1 MIYTL
6 KVSGMTCSSCVNSVE
21 GSLNSIP
28 GVKATVSFATESVH
42 VNAEDDVSTKTLIA
56 AIKSAG
62 YSATLVTDPSQL
74 ALHSKRSGLA
84 LALSILSAVPAIA
97 ISMIMSWHHAID
109 MFVHDQLD
117 AFGLPHP
124 LYSPTAWVA
133 IGLTAPLILL
143 VAFPIHRA
151 AFNNF
156 LIFINPKRQGALT
169 MDNLVSLGSL
179 AAFGWSIYANA
190 TGNGDVY
197 TEVAA
202 GVLLFVI
209 LGRYLEARAKAN
221 AGSALQSLLQL
232 GSKEVTVIRSGQE
245 VIIPIANLQVGDEFL
260 VKPGER
266 IASDGEVISGSSSVD
281 NSMITGESLP
291 VEVKPGSK
299 VIGATLNHN
308 GRIIVKATRIGGDTE
323 LARITAMVLA
333 AQGGRSPIQT
343 RVNKISAIFVPVV
356 TLVAFATGLAWYL
369 YDSQLTNAIATGI
382 AVLVIACPC
391 ALGLATPVALMVASG
406 RGAQRGIVISSPS
419 ALEASRGIDRVLLDK
434 TGTLTTGQMK
444 VSTATVSLGAAAQL
458 AQIYPELIKEATI
471 LSSALSI
478 ESQNTHPVGQAI
490 AEHIAAQGI
499 KATTVTD
506 YSVSPGNGA
515 AGRVNLGIH
524 SPVVLIGSPAA
535 VAHSSVD
542 FHPDIQAAVS
552 AAQAQALTVSV
563 MAWDGIA
570 LAVFAVGDQIKADA
584 AQTIAKFKE
593 MGISP
598 WLVTG
603 DSPGVAHAVAIKVGI
618 DINQV
623 TAAASPESKL
633 AAITNLQSKGHKVL
647 MIGDGINDA
656 AAIAAADLSMAMG
669 TGTDTAIA
677 AADITLMRPDLNA
690 AIAALQLSDSTIRI
704 IKGNLTWAFAYNVI
718 GIPIAAAGLLNPMY
732 AAAAMALSSVF
743 VVTNSLRIR

>member
-1 MIYTL
+1 M
-6 KVSGMTCSSCVNSVE
+6 SCSSCVNSIE
-21 GSLNSIP
+21 GALNSIA
-28 GVKATVSFATESVH
+28 GVKATVNFATASVH
-42 VNAEDDVSTKTLIA
+42 VNADDYVTTKSLIS

-62 YSATLVTDPSQL
+62 YAATLVTDPSQL

-84 LALSILSAVPAIA
+84 LALALLFAVPAIA
-97 ISMIMSWHHAID
+97 ISMVMSWHHSID
-109 MFVHDQLD
+109 MFVHDKLD
-117 AFGLPHP
+117 LLGLPHP

-156 LIFINPKRQGALT
+156 LIFINPKRRGALT

-179 AAFGWSIYANA
+179 AAYGWSIYANS

-209 LGRYLEARAKAN
+209 LGRYLESRAKAA
-221 AGSALQSLLQL
+221 AGSALQSLLEL
-232 GSKEVTVIRSGQE
+232 GSKEVIVLRSGQE
-245 VIIPIANLQVGDEFL
+245 VIIPITNLQVGDEFL
-260 VKPGER
+260 VKPGEL
-266 IASDGEVISGSSSVD
+266 IATDGEVISGTSSVD

-291 VEVKPGSK
+291 VEVKPGSR

-323 LARITAMVLA
+323 LARITAMVLS

-343 RVNKISAIFVPVV
+343 RANKISAIFVPVV
-356 TLVAFATGLAWYL
+356 TLISITTGLIWYL
-369 YDSQLTNAIATGI
+369 YDSQLTHAIATGI

-406 RGAQRGIVISSPS
+406 RGAQRGIVISAPS
-419 ALEASRGIDRVLLDK
+419 ALEAARGIDRVLLDK
-434 TGTLTTGQMK
+434 TGTLTTGKMK
-444 VSTATVSLGAAAQL
+444 VSAATVSLGAAKDL
-458 AQIYPELIKEATI
+458 MQIYPELIKEATI

-478 ESQNTHPVGQAI
+478 ESQNTHPVGHAI
-490 AEHIAAQGI
+490 ADYIAAQGI

-515 AGRVNLGIH
+515 AGRVNLGMH

-542 FHPDIQAAVS
+542 FHPEIKAAIN
-552 AAQAQALTVSV
+552 AAQADALTVSV
-563 MAWDGIA
+563 LAWDGIA
-570 LAVFAVGDQIKADA
+570 LAVFAVGDEIKDDA
-584 AQTIAKFKE
+584 AESIARFKE
-593 MGISP
+593 LGISP

-603 DSPGVAHAVAIKVGI
+603 DSPGVAHAVALKVGI

-623 TAAASPESKL
+623 TAAATPESKL
-633 AAITNLQSKGHKVL
+633 AAIKNLQAKGHKVL

-656 AAIAAADLSMAMG
+656 AALAAADLSMAMG

-677 AADITLMRPDLNA
+677 AADITLMRPDVNA
-690 AIAALQLSDSTIRI
+690 AIDALLLSERTIKI
-704 IKGNLTWAFAYNVI
+704 IKGNLTWAFGYNVI

-732 AAAAMALSSVF
+732 GAAAMALSSVF
-743 VVTNSLRIR
+743 VVTNSLRIK

>member
-1 MIYTL
+1 MIYTF
-6 KVSGMTCSSCVNSVE
+6 KVSGMTCSSCVNSIE
-21 GSLNSIP
+21 GALNSIA
-28 GVKATVSFATESVH
+28 GAKATVNFATESVH
-42 VNAEDDVSTKTLIA
+42 VSADEKVTTKSLIA

-62 YSATLVTDPSQL
+62 YVATLVSDPSQL

-84 LALSILSAVPAIA
+84 LGLSILFGVPAIA
-97 ISMIMSWHHAID
+97 ISMVMTWHHSID

-133 IGLTAPLILL
+133 IALTAPLILL

-156 LIFINPKRQGALT
+156 LIFINPKRHGALT

-179 AAFGWSIYANA
+179 AAFGWSIYANS
-190 TGNGDVY
+190 TGTGDVY

-209 LGRYLEARAKAN
+209 LGRYLEARAKSV
-221 AGSALQSLLQL
+221 AGSALQSLLEL
-232 GSKEVTVIRSGQE
+232 GSKEVVVLRSGQE
-245 VIIPIANLQVGDEFL
+245 VIIPITNLQVGDEFV

-266 IASDGEVISGSSSVD
+266 IATDGEVISGTSAID

-291 VEVKPGSK
+291 IEVKPGSK

-308 GRIIVKATRIGGDTE
+308 GRIVVKATRVGDDTE
-323 LARITAMVLA
+323 LARITAMVLS

-343 RVNKISAIFVPVV
+343 RVNQISSIFVPVV
-356 TLVAFATGLAWYL
+356 TLLSIATGLAWYL
-369 YDSQLTNAIATGI
+369 YDSQLTHAIATGI

-406 RGAQRGIVISSPS
+406 RGAQRGIVVSAPS
-419 ALEASRGIDRVLLDK
+419 ALEAARGIDRVLLDK

-444 VSTATVSLGAAAQL
+444 VSAATVSLGAAAQL

-478 ESQNTHPVGQAI
+478 ESQNTHPVGRAI
-490 AEHIAAQGI
+490 ADYVSAQGI

-515 AGRVNLGIH
+515 AGRVNLGMH

-535 VAHSSVD
+535 VAHSTVE
-542 FHPDIQAAVS
+542 FHPEIKAAINN
-552 AAQAQALTVSV
+552 AQSESLTVSV
-563 MAWDGIA
+563 LAWDSVA
-570 LAVFAVGDQIKADA
+570 LAVFSVGDEIKSDA
-584 AQTIAKFKE
+584 AQTISKFKE

-603 DSPGVAHAVAIKVGI
+603 DSPGVAHAVALKVGI
-618 DINQV
+618 DISQV
-623 TAAASPESKL
+623 TAAATPETKL
-633 AAITNLQSKGHKVL
+633 AAITKLQSKGHKVL

-656 AAIAAADLSMAMG
+656 AALAAADLSMAMG

-677 AADITLMRPDLNA
+677 AADLTLMRPDLNA
-690 AIAALQLSDSTIRI
+690 AIDALQLSDRTIKI
-704 IKGNLTWAFAYNVI
+704 IKGNLTWAFAYNVV

-732 AAAAMALSSVF
+732 GAAAMALSSVF

>member
-1 MIYTL
+1 
-6 KVSGMTCSSCVNSVE
+6 
-21 GSLNSIP
+21 
-28 GVKATVSFATESVH
+28 
-42 VNAEDDVSTKTLIA
+42 
-56 AIKSAG
+56 
-62 YSATLVTDPSQL
+62 
-74 ALHSKRSGLA
+74 
-84 LALSILSAVPAIA
+84 
-97 ISMIMSWHHAID
+97 
-109 MFVHDQLD
+109 
-117 AFGLPHP
+117 
-124 LYSPTAWVA
+124 
-133 IGLTAPLILL
+133 
-143 VAFPIHRA
+143 
-151 AFNNF
+151 
-156 LIFINPKRQGALT
+156 
-169 MDNLVSLGSL
+169 
-179 AAFGWSIYANA
+179 
-190 TGNGDVY
+190 
-197 TEVAA
+197 
-202 GVLLFVI
+202 
-209 LGRYLEARAKAN
+209 
-221 AGSALQSLLQL
+221 
-232 GSKEVTVIRSGQE
+232 
-245 VIIPIANLQVGDEFL
+245 
-260 VKPGER
+260 
-266 IASDGEVISGSSSVD
+266 
-281 NSMITGESLP
+281 
-291 VEVKPGSK
+291 
-299 VIGATLNHN
+299 
-308 GRIIVKATRIGGDTE
+308 
-323 LARITAMVLA
+323 
-333 AQGGRSPIQT
+333 
-343 RVNKISAIFVPVV
+343 
-356 TLVAFATGLAWYL
+356 
-369 YDSQLTNAIATGI
+369 
-382 AVLVIACPC
+382 
-391 ALGLATPVALMVASG
+391 MVASG

-732 AAAAMALSSVF
+732 GAAAMALSSVF

>member
-1 MIYTL
+1 
-6 KVSGMTCSSCVNSVE
+6 MTCSSCVNSIE
-21 GSLNSIP
+21 GTLNSIP
-28 GVKATVSFATESVH
+28 GVKATVNFATESVH
-42 VNAEDDVSTKTLIA
+42 VNSENGIATKTLIS

-84 LALSILSAVPAIA
+84 LAFAILFAVPAIA
-97 ISMIMSWHHAID
+97 ISMIMSWHHSID

-133 IGLTAPLILL
+133 IGLTAPLILI

-156 LIFINPKRQGALT
+156 LLFLNPKRPGALT

-179 AAFGWSIYANA
+179 TAFGWSIYSNS

-209 LGRYLEARAKAN
+209 LGRYLEARAKAT
-221 AGSALQSLLQL
+221 AGSALHSLLKL
-232 GSKEVTVIRSGQE
+232 GSKEVTVLRSGQE
-245 VIIPIANLQVGDEFL
+245 VIIPMTNLQVGDEFL

-266 IASDGEVISGSSSVD
+266 IATDGEVVSGTSSVD

-291 VEVKPGSK
+291 IEVKPGSK
-299 VIGATLNHN
+299 VIGATVNHN
-308 GRIIVKATRIGGDTE
+308 GRIVVKATRVGGDTE
-323 LARITAMVLA
+323 LARITAMVLS

-343 RVNKISAIFVPVV
+343 RANKISAVFVPVV
-356 TLVAFATGLAWYL
+356 TLLSIATGLAWYL
-369 YDSQLTNAIATGI
+369 YDSQLTHAIATGI

-406 RGAQRGIVISSPS
+406 RGAQRGIVISAPS
-419 ALEASRGIDRVLLDK
+419 ALEAARGIDRVLLDK
-434 TGTLTTGQMK
+434 TGTLTTGKMK
-444 VSTATVSLGAAAQL
+444 VSAATVSLGAAKDL
-458 AQIYPELIKEATI
+458 LQIYPELIKEATI

-478 ESQNTHPVGQAI
+478 ESQNNHPVGQAI
-490 AEHIAAQGI
+490 AEYISTQGI

-515 AGRVNLGIH
+515 AGRVNLGMH
-524 SPVVLIGSPAA
+524 SPVVLVGSPAA
-535 VAHSSVD
+535 VGHSSVD
-542 FHPDIQAAVS
+542 FHPEIKAAIS

-570 LAVFAVGDQIKADA
+570 LAVFAVGDEIKADA
-584 AQTIAKFKE
+584 ADTIAKFNA

-603 DSPGVAHAVAIKVGI
+603 DSPGVAHAVALKVGI
-618 DINQV
+618 DVSQV

-633 AAITNLQSKGHKVL
+633 TAITNLQSKGHKVL

-656 AAIAAADLSMAMG
+656 AALAAADLSMAMG

-690 AIAALQLSDSTIRI
+690 AIDALQLSERTIKI
-704 IKGNLTWAFAYNVI
+704 IKGNLTWAFGYNVI

-732 AAAAMALSSVF
+732 GAAAMALSSVF
-743 VVTNSLRIR
+743 VVTNSLRIK

>member
-1 MIYTL
+1 M
-6 KVSGMTCSSCVNSVE
+6 SCSSCVNSIE
-21 GSLNSIP
+21 GALNSIA
-28 GVKATVSFATESVH
+28 GVKATVNFATASVH
-42 VNAEDDVSTKTLIA
+42 VNADDYVTTKSLIS

-62 YSATLVTDPSQL
+62 YVATLVTDPSQL

-84 LALSILSAVPAIA
+84 LALALLFAVPAIA
-97 ISMIMSWHHAID
+97 ISMVMSWHHSID
-109 MFVHDQLD
+109 MFVHDKLD
-117 AFGLPHP
+117 LLGLPHP

-156 LIFINPKRQGALT
+156 LIFINPKRRGALT

-179 AAFGWSIYANA
+179 AAYGWSIYANS

-209 LGRYLEARAKAN
+209 LGRYLESRAKAA

-232 GSKEVTVIRSGQE
+232 GSKEVIVLRSGQE

-266 IASDGEVISGSSSVD
+266 IATDGEVISGTSSVD

-291 VEVKPGSK
+291 VEVKPGSR

-308 GRIIVKATRIGGDTE
+308 GRIIVKATRIGSDTD
-323 LARITAMVLA
+323 LARITAMVLS

-343 RVNKISAIFVPVV
+343 RANKISAIFVPVI
-356 TLVAFATGLAWYL
+356 TLISIATGLIWYL
-369 YDSQLTNAIATGI
+369 YDSQLTHAIATGI
-382 AVLVIACPC
+382 SVLVIACPC

-406 RGAQRGIVISSPS
+406 RGAQRGVVISAPS
-419 ALEASRGIDRVLLDK
+419 ALEAARGIDRVLLDK
-434 TGTLTTGQMK
+434 TGTLTTGKMK
-444 VSTATVSLGAAAQL
+444 VSAATVSLGAAKDL
-458 AQIYPELIKEATI
+458 LQIYPELIKEATI

-490 AEHIAAQGI
+490 AEYISAQGI
-499 KATTVTD
+499 KTTSVTD

-515 AGRVNLGIH
+515 AGRVNLGLH
-524 SPVVLIGSPAA
+524 SPVVLVGSPAA
-535 VAHSSVD
+535 VGHSSVD
-542 FHPDIQAAVS
+542 FHPEIKAAIS

-570 LAVFAVGDQIKADA
+570 LAVFAVGDEIKGDA
-584 AQTIAKFKE
+584 AQTIAKFKDL
-593 MGISP
+593 GISP

-603 DSPGVAHAVAIKVGI
+603 DSPGVAHAVALKVGI
-618 DINQV
+618 DISQV
-623 TAAASPESKL
+623 TAAATPESKL
-633 AAITNLQSKGHKVL
+633 AAITNLKNKGHKVL

-656 AAIAAADLSMAMG
+656 AALAAADLSMAMG

-690 AIAALQLSDSTIRI
+690 AIDALQLSEHTIKI
-704 IKGNLTWAFAYNVI
+704 IKSNLTWAFGYNVI

-732 AAAAMALSSVF
+732 GAAAMALSSVF
-743 VVTNSLRIR
+743 VVTNSLRIK

>member
-1 MIYTL
+1 
-6 KVSGMTCSSCVNSVE
+6 
-21 GSLNSIP
+21 
-28 GVKATVSFATESVH
+28 VKATVSFATESVH
-42 VNAEDDVSTKTLIA
+42 VSADDSVAVKTLIA

-62 YSATLVTDPSQL
+62 YSATLVSDPSQL

-84 LALSILSAVPAIA
+84 LALSILTAVPAIA
-97 ISMIMSWHHAID
+97 ISMVMSWHHAID
-109 MFVHDQLD
+109 MFIHDQLD

-143 VAFPIHRA
+143 IAFPIHRA

-179 AAFGWSIYANA
+179 AAFGWSIYANS

-221 AGSALQSLLQL
+221 AGSALQALLEL

-245 VIIPIANLQVGDEFL
+245 VIIPIANLQLGDEFL

-266 IASDGEVISGSSSVD
+266 IATDGEIISGTSSVD

-291 VEVKPGSK
+291 VDVKPGSK
-299 VIGATLNHN
+299 VIGATVNHN

-323 LARITAMVLA
+323 LARITAMVLS

-356 TLVAFATGLAWYL
+356 TLIAFATGLAWYL
-369 YDSQLTNAIATGI
+369 FDSQLTNAIA
-382 AVLVIACPC
+382 
-391 ALGLATPVALMVASG
+391 
-406 RGAQRGIVISSPS
+406 RGAQRGIVISAPS
-419 ALEASRGIDRVLLDK
+419 ALESARGIDRVLLDK
-434 TGTLTTGQMK
+434 TGTLTTGQMR

-478 ESQNTHPVGQAI
+478 ESQTTHPVGQAI
-490 AEHIAAQGI
+490 AEYIAAQGI

-515 AGRVNLGIH
+515 AGRVNLGVH

-535 VAHSSVD
+535 VAHSSVA

-563 MAWDGIA
+563 LAWDGVA
-570 LAVFAVGDQIKADA
+570 LAVFSVGDEIKADA

-598 WLVTG
+598 WLITG
-603 DSPGVAHAVAIKVGI
+603 DAPGVAHAVALKVGI
-618 DINQV
+618 DVSQV

-633 AAITNLQSKGHKVL
+633 TAITNLQSKGHKVL

-690 AIAALQLSDSTIRI
+690 AIAALQLSDRTIKI

-743 VVTNSLRIR
+743 VVTNSLRIK

>member
-1 MIYTL
+1 
-6 KVSGMTCSSCVNSVE
+6 MTCSSCVNSIE
-21 GSLNSIP
+21 GTLNSIP
-28 GVKATVSFATESVH
+28 GVKATVNFATESVH
-42 VNAEDDVSTKTLIA
+42 VNTDGEVTSKVLIA

-62 YSATLVTDPSQL
+62 YGATLVTDPSQL

-84 LALSILSAVPAIA
+84 LAFAILFAVPAIA
-97 ISMIMSWHHAID
+97 ISMVMSWHHSID
-109 MFVHDQLD
+109 TFVLQKLD
-117 AFGLPHP
+117 VLGLPHP

-133 IGLTAPLILL
+133 IGFTAPLIFI
-143 VAFPIHRA
+143 VAFPIHRT
-151 AFNNF
+151 AFSNF
-156 LIFINPKRQGALT
+156 FIFINPKRRGALT

-179 AAFGWSIYANA
+179 TAFGWSIYANA

-209 LGRYLEARAKAN
+209 LGRYLEARAKSA
-221 AGSALQSLLQL
+221 AGSALQSLLNL
-232 GSKEVTVIRSGQE
+232 GSKEVIVMRSGQE

-266 IASDGEVISGSSSVD
+266 IATDGEVISGSSSVD

-291 VEVKPGSK
+291 IEVNVGSR

-308 GRIIVKATRIGGDTE
+308 GRIIVKATRVGGDTE
-323 LARITAMVLA
+323 LARITAMVLS
-333 AQGGRSPIQT
+333 AQGGRSPIQN
-343 RVNKISAIFVPVV
+343 RANRISAIFVPVV
-356 TLVAFATGLAWYL
+356 TLLSIATGFAWYL
-369 YDSQLTNAIATGI
+369 YDARLTHAIATAI

-406 RGAQRGIVISSPS
+406 RGAQRGIVISAPS
-419 ALEASRGIDRVLLDK
+419 ALEAARGIDRVLLDK
-434 TGTLTTGQMK
+434 TGTLTTGKMK
-444 VSTATVSLGAAAQL
+444 VSAATVSLGAAKDL
-458 AQIYPELIKEATI
+458 LQIYPELIKEATI
-471 LSSALSI
+471 YSSAISI
-478 ESQNTHPVGQAI
+478 ESQNTHPVAYAI
-490 AEHIAAQGI
+490 TEYISSQGI

-535 VAHSSVD
+535 VAHSSVE
-542 FHPDIQAAVS
+542 FHPEIKAAIS

-570 LAVFAVGDQIKADA
+570 LAVFAVGDEIKDDA
-584 AQTIAKFKE
+584 AETISKFKI

-603 DSPGVAHAVAIKVGI
+603 DSPGVAHSVALKVGI
-618 DINQV
+618 DISQV
-623 TAAASPESKL
+623 TAAATPESKL
-633 AAITNLQSKGHKVL
+633 AAITNLQNKGHKVL

-656 AAIAAADLSMAMG
+656 AALAAADLSMAMG

-677 AADITLMRPDLNA
+677 AADITLMRPDFEA
-690 AIAALQLSDSTIRI
+690 AIDALQLSDRTIKI
-704 IKGNLTWAFAYNVI
+704 IKGNLAWAFTYNVI

-732 AAAAMALSSVF
+732 GAAAMALSSVF
-743 VVTNSLRIR
+743 VVTNSLRIK

>member
-1 MIYTL
+1 
-6 KVSGMTCSSCVNSVE
+6 MTCSSCVNSIE
-21 GSLNSIP
+21 GTLNSIP
-28 GVKATVSFATESVH
+28 GVKATVNFATESVH
-42 VNAEDDVSTKTLIA
+42 VTSENGIATKTLIS

-84 LALSILSAVPAIA
+84 LAFAILFAVPAIA
-97 ISMIMSWHHAID
+97 ISMIMSWHHSID

-133 IGLTAPLILL
+133 IGLTAPLILI

-156 LIFINPKRQGALT
+156 LLFLNPKRPGALT

-179 AAFGWSIYANA
+179 TAFGWSIYSNS

-209 LGRYLEARAKAN
+209 LGRYLEARAKAT
-221 AGSALQSLLQL
+221 AGSALHSLLKL
-232 GSKEVTVIRSGQE
+232 GSKEVTVLRSGQE
-245 VIIPIANLQVGDEFL
+245 VIIPMTNLQVGDEFL

-266 IASDGEVISGSSSVD
+266 IATDGEVVSGTSSVD

-291 VEVKPGSK
+291 IEVKPGSK
-299 VIGATLNHN
+299 VIGATVNHN
-308 GRIIVKATRIGGDTE
+308 GRIVVKATRVGGDTE
-323 LARITAMVLA
+323 LARITAMVLS

-343 RVNKISAIFVPVV
+343 RANKISAIFVPVV
-356 TLVAFATGLAWYL
+356 TLLSIATGLAWYL
-369 YDSQLTNAIATGI
+369 YDSQLTHAIATGI

-406 RGAQRGIVISSPS
+406 RGAQRGIVISAPS
-419 ALEASRGIDRVLLDK
+419 ALEAARGIDRVLLDK
-434 TGTLTTGQMK
+434 TGTLTTGKMK
-444 VSTATVSLGAAAQL
+444 VSAATVSLGAAKDL
-458 AQIYPELIKEATI
+458 LQIYPELIKEATI

-478 ESQNTHPVGQAI
+478 ESQNNHPVGQAI
-490 AEHIAAQGI
+490 AEYISTQGI

-515 AGRVNLGIH
+515 AGRVNLGMH
-524 SPVVLIGSPAA
+524 SPVVLVGSSAA
-535 VAHSSVD
+535 VGHSSVD
-542 FHPDIQAAVS
+542 FHPEIKAAIS

-570 LAVFAVGDQIKADA
+570 LAVFAVGDEIKADA
-584 AQTIAKFKE
+584 ADTIAKFKA

-603 DSPGVAHAVAIKVGI
+603 DSPGVAHAVALKVGI
-618 DINQV
+618 DVSQV

-633 AAITNLQSKGHKVL
+633 TAITNLQSKGHKVL

-656 AAIAAADLSMAMG
+656 AALAAADLSMAMG

-690 AIAALQLSDSTIRI
+690 AIDALQLSERTIKI
-704 IKGNLTWAFAYNVI
+704 IKGNLTWAFGYNVI

-732 AAAAMALSSVF
+732 GAAAMALSSVF
-743 VVTNSLRIR
+743 VVTNSLRIK

>member
-1 MIYTL
+1 M
-6 KVSGMTCSSCVNSVE
+6 SCSSCVNSIE
-21 GSLNSIP
+21 GALNSIAS
-28 GVKATVSFATESVH
+28 VKATVNFATESVH
-42 VNAEDDVSTKTLIA
+42 VSADENVTTKALIA

-62 YSATLVTDPSQL
+62 YAATLVSDPSQL

-84 LALSILSAVPAIA
+84 LALSILFAVPAIA
-97 ISMIMSWHHAID
+97 ISMVMSWHHSID

-133 IGLTAPLILL
+133 IALTAPLIFI

-156 LIFINPKRQGALT
+156 LIFINPKRNGALT

-179 AAFGWSIYANA
+179 TAFGWSIYANS
-190 TGNGDVY
+190 TGTGDVY

-209 LGRYLEARAKAN
+209 LGRYLEARAKSV
-221 AGSALQSLLQL
+221 AGSALQSLLEL
-232 GSKEVTVIRSGQE
+232 GSKEVVVLRSGQE
-245 VIIPIANLQVGDEFL
+245 VIIPITNLQVGDEFV

-266 IASDGEVISGSSSVD
+266 IATDGVVISGSSAVD

-291 VEVKPGSK
+291 IEVLPGSK
-299 VIGATLNHN
+299 VIGATVNHN
-308 GRIIVKATRIGGDTE
+308 GRIVVKATRVGDDTE
-323 LARITAMVLA
+323 LARITAMVLS

-343 RVNKISAIFVPVV
+343 RVNQISSIFVPVV
-356 TLVAFATGLAWYL
+356 TLLSVVTGLAWYL

-382 AVLVIACPC
+382 AVLIIACPC

-406 RGAQRGIVISSPS
+406 RGAQRGIVVSAPS
-419 ALEASRGIDRVLLDK
+419 ALEAARGIDRVLLDK

-444 VSTATVSLGAAAQL
+444 VSAATVSLGAAAQL

-478 ESQNTHPVGQAI
+478 ESQNTHPVGRAI
-490 AEHIAAQGI
+490 ADYVSAQGI

-515 AGRVNLGIH
+515 AGRVNLGMH

-535 VAHSSVD
+535 VAHSTVE
-542 FHPDIQAAVS
+542 FHPEIKAAIN
-552 AAQAQALTVSV
+552 AAQSESLTVSV
-563 MAWDGIA
+563 LAWDSVA
-570 LAVFAVGDQIKADA
+570 LAVFSVGDEIKSDA
-584 AQTIAKFKE
+584 AATISKFKE

-603 DSPGVAHAVAIKVGI
+603 DSPGVAHAVALKVGI
-618 DINQV
+618 DISQV
-623 TAAASPESKL
+623 TAAATPESKL
-633 AAITNLQSKGHKVL
+633 AAITKLQSKGHKVL
-647 MIGDGINDA
+647 MIGDGINDSA
-656 AAIAAADLSMAMG
+656 ALAAADLSMAMG

-677 AADITLMRPDLNA
+677 AADLTLMRPDLNA
-690 AIAALQLSDSTIRI
+690 AIEALQLSDRTIKI
-704 IKGNLTWAFAYNVI
+704 VKGNLTWAFIYNAI

-732 AAAAMALSSVF
+732 GAAAMALSSVF

>member
-1 MIYTL
+1 
-6 KVSGMTCSSCVNSVE
+6 MTCSSCVNSIE
-21 GSLNSIP
+21 GALNSIP
-28 GVKATVSFATESVH
+28 GVKATVNFATESVH
-42 VNAEDDVSTKTLIA
+42 VSADENVTTKSLIA

-62 YSATLVTDPSQL
+62 YVATLVSDPSQL

-84 LALSILSAVPAIA
+84 LALSILFGVPAIA
-97 ISMIMSWHHAID
+97 ISMIMSWHHSID
-109 MFVHDQLD
+109 MYMHDQLD

-133 IGLTAPLILL
+133 IALTAPLILM

-156 LIFINPKRQGALT
+156 LIFINPKRHGSLT

-179 AAFGWSIYANA
+179 AAFGWSIYANS
-190 TGNGDVY
+190 TGTGDVY

-209 LGRYLEARAKAN
+209 LGRYLEARAKSV
-221 AGSALQSLLQL
+221 AGSALQSLLEL
-232 GSKEVTVIRSGQE
+232 GSKEVVVLRSGQE
-245 VIIPIANLQVGDEFL
+245 VIIPITNLQVGDEFV

-266 IASDGEVISGSSSVD
+266 IATDGEVISGTSAID

-291 VEVKPGSK
+291 IEVRPGSK

-308 GRIIVKATRIGGDTE
+308 GRIVVKATRIGDDTE
-323 LARITAMVLA
+323 LARITAMVLS

-343 RVNKISAIFVPVV
+343 RVNKISSIFVPVV
-356 TLVAFATGLAWYL
+356 TLLSIATGLAWYL
-369 YDSQLTNAIATGI
+369 YDSQLTHAIATGI

-406 RGAQRGIVISSPS
+406 RGAQRGIVVSAPS
-419 ALEASRGIDRVLLDK
+419 ALEAARGIDRVLLDK
-434 TGTLTTGQMK
+434 TGTLTTGKMK
-444 VSTATVSLGAAAQL
+444 VSAATVSLGAAAQL

-478 ESQNTHPVGQAI
+478 ESQNTHPVGRAI
-490 AEHIAAQGI
+490 ADYVSAQGI
-499 KATTVTD
+499 KTTTVTD

-515 AGRVNLGIH
+515 AGRVNLGMH

-535 VAHSSVD
+535 VAHSTVE
-542 FHPDIQAAVS
+542 FHPDIKAAIN
-552 AAQAQALTVSV
+552 AAQTESLTVSV
-563 MAWDGIA
+563 LAWDSVA
-570 LAVFAVGDQIKADA
+570 LAVFSVGDEIKSDA

-603 DSPGVAHAVAIKVGI
+603 DSPGVAHAVALKVGI
-618 DINQV
+618 DISQV
-623 TAAASPESKL
+623 TAAATPETKL
-633 AAITNLQSKGHKVL
+633 VAITKLQSKGHKVL

-656 AAIAAADLSMAMG
+656 AALAAADLSMAMG

-677 AADITLMRPDLNA
+677 AADLTLMRPDLNA
-690 AIAALQLSDSTIRI
+690 AIDALQLSDRTIKI
-704 IKGNLTWAFAYNVI
+704 IKGNLTWAFIYNIV

-732 AAAAMALSSVF
+732 GAAAMALSSVF

>member
-1 MIYTL
+1 
-6 KVSGMTCSSCVNSVE
+6 MTCSSCVNSIE
-21 GSLNSIP
+21 GALNSIP
-28 GVKATVSFATESVH
+28 GVKATVNFATESVH
-42 VNAEDDVSTKTLIA
+42 VSADEDVTTKSLIA

-62 YSATLVTDPSQL
+62 YAATLVSDPSQL

-84 LALSILSAVPAIA
+84 LALSILFAVPAIA
-97 ISMIMSWHHAID
+97 VSMVMSWHHSID

-133 IGLTAPLILL
+133 IALTAPVILI

-156 LIFINPKRQGALT
+156 LNFINPKRNGALT

-179 AAFGWSIYANA
+179 TAFGWSIYANS
-190 TGNGDVY
+190 TGTGDVY

-209 LGRYLEARAKAN
+209 LGRYLEARAKSV
-221 AGSALQSLLQL
+221 AGSALQSLLEL
-232 GSKEVTVIRSGQE
+232 GSKEVVVLRSGQE
-245 VIIPIANLQVGDEFL
+245 VIIPITNLQVGDEFV
-260 VKPGER
+260 VKPGDR
-266 IASDGEVISGSSSVD
+266 IATDGVVLSGTSAVD

-291 VEVKPGSK
+291 IEVNPGSK

-308 GRIIVKATRIGGDTE
+308 GRIVVKATRVGDDTE
-323 LARITAMVLA
+323 LARITAMVLS

-343 RVNKISAIFVPVV
+343 RVNKISSIFVPVV
-356 TLVAFATGLAWYL
+356 TLLSVATGLAWYL
-369 YDSQLTNAIATGI
+369 YDSQLTHAIATGI

-406 RGAQRGIVISSPS
+406 RGAQRGIVVSAPS
-419 ALEASRGIDRVLLDK
+419 ALEAARGIDRVLLDK
-434 TGTLTTGQMK
+434 TGTLTTGKMK
-444 VSTATVSLGAAAQL
+444 VSAATVSLGAAAQL

-478 ESQNTHPVGQAI
+478 ESQNTHPVGRAI
-490 AEHIAAQGI
+490 ADYVSAQGI
-499 KATTVTD
+499 KATTVSD

-515 AGRVNLGIH
+515 AGRVNLGMH

-535 VAHSSVD
+535 VAHSTVE
-542 FHPDIQAAVS
+542 FHPDIKAAIN
-552 AAQAQALTVSV
+552 AAQAESLTVSV
-563 MAWDGIA
+563 LAWDSVA
-570 LAVFAVGDQIKADA
+570 LAVFSVGDEIKSDA
-584 AQTIAKFKE
+584 AQTISKFKE
-593 MGISP
+593 LGISP

-603 DSPGVAHAVAIKVGI
+603 DSPGVAHSVALKVGI
-618 DINQV
+618 DISQV
-623 TAAASPESKL
+623 TAAATPETKL
-633 AAITNLQSKGHKVL
+633 AAITKLQSKGHKVL

-656 AAIAAADLSMAMG
+656 AALAAADLSMAMG

-677 AADITLMRPDLNA
+677 AADITLMRTDLTA
-690 AIAALQLSDSTIRI
+690 AIDALQLSERTIKI
-704 IKGNLTWAFAYNVI
+704 IKGNLTWAFAYNVV
-718 GIPIAAAGLLNPMY
+718 GIPIAAAGFLNPMY
-732 AAAAMALSSVF
+732 GAAAMALSSVF

>member
-1 MIYTL
+1 
-6 KVSGMTCSSCVNSVE
+6 
-21 GSLNSIP
+21 
-28 GVKATVSFATESVH
+28 
-42 VNAEDDVSTKTLIA
+42 
-56 AIKSAG
+56 
-62 YSATLVTDPSQL
+62 
-74 ALHSKRSGLA
+74 
-84 LALSILSAVPAIA
+84 
-97 ISMIMSWHHAID
+97 
-109 MFVHDQLD
+109 
-117 AFGLPHP
+117 
-124 LYSPTAWVA
+124 
-133 IGLTAPLILL
+133 
-143 VAFPIHRA
+143 
-151 AFNNF
+151 
-156 LIFINPKRQGALT
+156 

-266 IASDGEVISGSSSVD
+266 IASDGEVVSGASSVD

-291 VEVKPGSK
+291 VEIKPGSK
-299 VIGATLNHN
+299 VIGATVNHN

-323 LARITAMVLA
+323 LARITAMVLS

-356 TLVAFATGLAWYL
+356 TLVALVTGFAWYL

-434 TGTLTTGQMK
+434 TGTLTTGTMK
-444 VSTATVSLGAAAQL
+444 VSTATVSLNAATQL

-490 AEHIAAQGI
+490 AEYIAAQGI

-515 AGRVNLGIH
+515 AGRVNLGVH

-542 FHPDIQAAVS
+542 FHPEIQAAVS

-563 MAWDGIA
+563 LAWDGIA
-570 LAVFAVGDQIKADA
+570 LAVFSVGDEIKSDA

-603 DSPGVAHAVAIKVGI
+603 DSPGVAHAVALKVGI
-618 DINQV
+618 DISQV

-633 AAITNLQSKGHKVL
+633 AAITDLQGKGHKVL

-656 AAIAAADLSMAMG
+656 AALAAADLSMAMG

-690 AIAALQLSDSTIRI
+690 AIAALQLSDSTIKI

-718 GIPIAAAGLLNPMY
+718 GIPIAAVGLLSPMY

-743 VVTNSLRIR
+743 VVTNSLRIK

>member
-1 MIYTL
+1 M
-6 KVSGMTCSSCVNSVE
+6 SCSSCVNSIE
-21 GSLNSIP
+21 GALNSIA
-28 GVKATVSFATESVH
+28 GVKATVNFATASVH
-42 VNAEDDVSTKTLIA
+42 VNADDYVTTKSLIS

-62 YSATLVTDPSQL
+62 YTATLITDPSQL

-84 LALSILSAVPAIA
+84 LALALLFAVPAIA
-97 ISMIMSWHHAID
+97 ISMVMSWHHSID
-109 MFVHDQLD
+109 MFVHDKLD
-117 AFGLPHP
+117 LFGLPHP

-156 LIFINPKRQGALT
+156 LIFINPKRRGALT

-179 AAFGWSIYANA
+179 AAYGWSIYADS

-209 LGRYLEARAKAN
+209 LGRYLESRAKAA

-232 GSKEVTVIRSGQE
+232 GSKEVIVLRSGQE

-266 IASDGEVISGSSSVD
+266 IATDGEVISGTSSVD

-291 VEVKPGSK
+291 VEVKPGSR

-308 GRIIVKATRIGGDTE
+308 GRLIVKATRIGGDTE
-323 LARITAMVLA
+323 LARITAMVLS

-343 RVNKISAIFVPVV
+343 RANKISAIFVPVI
-356 TLVAFATGLAWYL
+356 TLISIATGLIWYL
-369 YDSQLTNAIATGI
+369 YDSQLTHAIATGI
-382 AVLVIACPC
+382 SVLVIACPC

-406 RGAQRGIVISSPS
+406 RGAQRGVVISAPS
-419 ALEASRGIDRVLLDK
+419 ALEAARGIDRVLLDK
-434 TGTLTTGQMK
+434 TGTLTTGKMK
-444 VSTATVSLGAAAQL
+444 VSAATVSLGAAKDL
-458 AQIYPELIKEATI
+458 LQIYPELIKEATI

-490 AEHIAAQGI
+490 AEYISAQGI
-499 KATTVTD
+499 KTTSVTD

-515 AGRVNLGIH
+515 AGRVNLGLH
-524 SPVVLIGSPAA
+524 SPVVLVGSPAA
-535 VAHSSVD
+535 VGHSSVD
-542 FHPDIQAAVS
+542 FHPEIKAAIS

-570 LAVFAVGDQIKADA
+570 LAVFAVGDEIKGDA
-584 AQTIAKFKE
+584 AQTIAKFKDL
-593 MGISP
+593 GISP

-603 DSPGVAHAVAIKVGI
+603 DSPGVAHAVALKVGI
-618 DINQV
+618 DISQV
-623 TAAASPESKL
+623 TAAATPESKL
-633 AAITNLQSKGHKVL
+633 AAITNLKNKGHKVL

-656 AAIAAADLSMAMG
+656 AALAAADLSMAMG

-690 AIAALQLSDSTIRI
+690 AIDALQLSEHTIKI
-704 IKGNLTWAFAYNVI
+704 IKSNLTWAFGYNVI

-732 AAAAMALSSVF
+732 GAAAMALSSVF
-743 VVTNSLRIR
+743 VVTNSLRIK

>member
-1 MIYTL
+1 MIYTF
-6 KVSGMTCSSCVNSVE
+6 KISGMTCSSCVNSIE
-21 GSLNSIP
+21 GALNSIP
-28 GVKATVSFATESVH
+28 GVKATVNFATESVH
-42 VNAEDDVSTKTLIA
+42 VSADEDVTTKSLIA

-62 YSATLVTDPSQL
+62 YAATLVSDPSQL

-84 LALSILSAVPAIA
+84 LALSILFAVPAIA
-97 ISMIMSWHHAID
+97 ISMVMSWHHSID

-117 AFGLPHP
+117 TFGLPHP

-133 IGLTAPLILL
+133 IALTAPVILI

-156 LIFINPKRQGALT
+156 LIFINPKRDGALT

-179 AAFGWSIYANA
+179 TAFGWSIYANS
-190 TGNGDVY
+190 TGTGDVY

-209 LGRYLEARAKAN
+209 LGRYLEARAKSV
-221 AGSALQSLLQL
+221 AGSALQSLLEL
-232 GSKEVTVIRSGQE
+232 GSKEVVVLRSGQE
-245 VIIPIANLQVGDEFL
+245 VIIPITNLQVGDEFV

-266 IASDGEVISGSSSVD
+266 IATDGVVISGTSAVD

-291 VEVKPGSK
+291 IEVNPGSK

-308 GRIIVKATRIGGDTE
+308 GRIVVKATRVGDDTE
-323 LARITAMVLA
+323 LARITAMVLS

-343 RVNKISAIFVPVV
+343 RVNKISSIFVPVV
-356 TLVAFATGLAWYL
+356 TLLSVATGLAWYL
-369 YDSQLTNAIATGI
+369 YDSQLTHAIATGI

-406 RGAQRGIVISSPS
+406 RGAQRGIVVSAPS
-419 ALEASRGIDRVLLDK
+419 ALEAARGIDRVLLDK
-434 TGTLTTGQMK
+434 TGTLTTGKMK
-444 VSTATVSLGAAAQL
+444 VSAATVSLGAAAQL

-478 ESQNTHPVGQAI
+478 ESQNTHPVGLAI
-490 AEHIAAQGI
+490 ADYVSAQGI
-499 KATTVTD
+499 KATTVSD

-515 AGRVNLGIH
+515 AGRVNLGMH

-535 VAHSSVD
+535 VAHSTVE
-542 FHPDIQAAVS
+542 FHPEIKAAIN
-552 AAQAQALTVSV
+552 AAQSESLTISV
-563 MAWDGIA
+563 LAWDSVA
-570 LAVFAVGDQIKADA
+570 LAVFSVGDEIKSDA
-584 AQTIAKFKE
+584 AQTISKFKE
-593 MGISP
+593 LGISP

-603 DSPGVAHAVAIKVGI
+603 DSPGVAHSVALKVGI
-618 DINQV
+618 DISQV
-623 TAAASPESKL
+623 TAAATPETKL
-633 AAITNLQSKGHKVL
+633 AAINNLQDKGHKVL

-656 AAIAAADLSMAMG
+656 AALAAADLSMAMG

-677 AADITLMRPDLNA
+677 AADITLMRTDLTA
-690 AIAALQLSDSTIRI
+690 AIDALQLSERTIKI
-704 IKGNLTWAFAYNVI
+704 IKGNLTWAFAYNVV
-718 GIPIAAAGLLNPMY
+718 GIPIAAAGFLNPMY
-732 AAAAMALSSVF
+732 GAAAMALSSVF

>member
-1 MIYTL
+1 M
-6 KVSGMTCSSCVNSVE
+6 SCSSCVNSIE
-21 GSLNSIP
+21 GALNSIA
-28 GVKATVSFATESVH
+28 GVKATVNFATASVH
-42 VNAEDDVSTKTLIA
+42 VNAEDDVTTKSLIT

-62 YSATLVTDPSQL
+62 YAASLVTDPSQL

-84 LALSILSAVPAIA
+84 FAFAVFFAVPAIA
-97 ISMIMSWHHAID
+97 ISMIMSWHHSID
-109 MFVHDQLD
+109 MFVLD
-117 AFGLPHP
+117 KLDSFGLAHP

-133 IGLTAPLILL
+133 IGLTTPLILA

-156 LIFINPKRQGALT
+156 LVFLNPKRHGALT

-179 AAFGWSIYANA
+179 AAFGWSIYANS

-209 LGRYLEARAKAN
+209 LGRYLEARAKAA
-221 AGSALQSLLQL
+221 AGSALHSLLKL
-232 GSKEVTVIRSGQE
+232 GTKEVTVLRSGQE
-245 VIIPIANLQVGDEFL
+245 VIIPITNLQVGDEFL

-266 IASDGEVISGSSSVD
+266 IATDGEVISGTSSVD

-291 VEVKPGSK
+291 IEVKPGSK

-308 GRIIVKATRIGGDTE
+308 GRLIVKATRIGGDTE
-323 LARITAMVLA
+323 LARITAMVLS

-343 RVNKISAIFVPVV
+343 RANKISAIFVPVV
-356 TLVAFATGLAWYL
+356 TLLSITTGLAWYL
-369 YDSQLTNAIATGI
+369 YDSQLTHAIATGI

-406 RGAQRGIVISSPS
+406 RGAQRGIVISAPS
-419 ALEASRGIDRVLLDK
+419 ALEAARGIDRVLLDK
-434 TGTLTTGQMK
+434 TGTLTTGHMK
-444 VSTATVSLGAAAQL
+444 VSTAAVSLGAAKDL
-458 AQIYPELIKEATI
+458 LQIYPELIKEATI

-490 AEHIAAQGI
+490 AEFIAAQGI

-542 FHPDIQAAVS
+542 FHPEIKAAINV
-552 AAQAQALTVSV
+552 AQVDSLTVSV

-570 LAVFAVGDQIKADA
+570 LAVFAVGDEVKADA
-584 AQTIAKFKE
+584 ADTISKFKA

-603 DSPGVAHAVAIKVGI
+603 DSPGVAHAVALKVGI

-623 TAAASPESKL
+623 TAAATPETKL
-633 AAITNLQSKGHKVL
+633 AAITKLQSNDHKVL

-656 AAIAAADLSMAMG
+656 AALAAADLSMAMG

-677 AADITLMRPDLNA
+677 AADITLMRPDLQA
-690 AIAALQLSDSTIRI
+690 AIDALQLSDRTIKI
-704 IKGNLTWAFAYNVI
+704 IKGNLTWAFGYNVI

-732 AAAAMALSSVF
+732 GAAAMALSSVF
-743 VVTNSLRIR
+743 VVTNSLRIK

>member
-1 MIYTL
+1 MIYTF
-6 KVSGMTCSSCVNSVE
+6 KVSGMTCSSCVNSIE
-21 GSLNSIP
+21 GALNSIA
-28 GVKATVSFATESVH
+28 GVKATVNFATESVH
-42 VNAEDDVSTKTLIA
+42 VSADEDVTTKSLIA

-62 YSATLVTDPSQL
+62 YAATLVSDPSQL

-84 LALSILSAVPAIA
+84 LALSILFAVPAIA
-97 ISMIMSWHHAID
+97 ISMVMSWHHSID

-133 IGLTAPLILL
+133 IALTAPVILI

-156 LIFINPKRQGALT
+156 LIFINPKRNGALT

-179 AAFGWSIYANA
+179 TAFGWSIYANS
-190 TGNGDVY
+190 TGTGDVY

-209 LGRYLEARAKAN
+209 LGRYLEARAKSV
-221 AGSALQSLLQL
+221 AGSALQSLLEL
-232 GSKEVTVIRSGQE
+232 GSKEVVVLRSGQE
-245 VIIPIANLQVGDEFL
+245 VIIPITNLQVGDEFV

-266 IASDGEVISGSSSVD
+266 IATDGVVLSGTSAVD

-291 VEVKPGSK
+291 IEVNSGSK

-308 GRIIVKATRIGGDTE
+308 GRIVVKATRVGDDTE
-323 LARITAMVLA
+323 LARITAMVLS

-343 RVNKISAIFVPVV
+343 RVNKISSIFVPVV
-356 TLVAFATGLAWYL
+356 TLLSVATGLAWYL
-369 YDSQLTNAIATGI
+369 YDSQLTHAIATGI

-406 RGAQRGIVISSPS
+406 RGAQRGIVVSAPS
-419 ALEASRGIDRVLLDK
+419 ALEAARGIDRVLLDK
-434 TGTLTTGQMK
+434 TGTLTTGKMK
-444 VSTATVSLGAAAQL
+444 VSAATVSLGAAAQL

-471 LSSALSI
+471 FSSALSI
-478 ESQNTHPVGQAI
+478 ESQNTHPVGRAI
-490 AEHIAAQGI
+490 ADYVSAQGI
-499 KATTVTD
+499 KATTVSD

-515 AGRVNLGIH
+515 AGRVNLGMH

-535 VAHSSVD
+535 VAHSTVE
-542 FHPDIQAAVS
+542 FHPDIKAAIN
-552 AAQAQALTVSV
+552 AAQAESLTVSV
-563 MAWDGIA
+563 LAWDSVA
-570 LAVFAVGDQIKADA
+570 LAVFSVGDEIKSDA
-584 AQTIAKFKE
+584 AQTISKFKE
-593 MGISP
+593 LGISP

-603 DSPGVAHAVAIKVGI
+603 DSPGVAHSVALKVGI
-618 DINQV
+618 DISQV
-623 TAAASPESKL
+623 TAAATPESKL
-633 AAITNLQSKGHKVL
+633 AAITKLQSKGHKVL

-656 AAIAAADLSMAMG
+656 AALAAADLSMAMG

-677 AADITLMRPDLNA
+677 AADITLMRPDLTA
-690 AIAALQLSDSTIRI
+690 AIDALQLSERTIKI
-704 IKGNLTWAFAYNVI
+704 IKGNLTWAFAYNVV

-732 AAAAMALSSVF
+732 GAAAMALSSVF

>member
-1 MIYTL
+1 M
-6 KVSGMTCSSCVNSVE
+6 SCSSCVNSIE
-21 GSLNSIP
+21 GALNSIAS
-28 GVKATVSFATESVH
+28 VKATVNFATESVH
-42 VNAEDDVSTKTLIA
+42 VSADENVTTKALIA

-62 YSATLVTDPSQL
+62 YAATLVSDPSQL

-84 LALSILSAVPAIA
+84 LALSILFAVPAIA
-97 ISMIMSWHHAID
+97 ISMVMSWHHSID

-133 IGLTAPLILL
+133 IALTAPLIFI

-156 LIFINPKRQGALT
+156 LIFINPKRHGALT

-179 AAFGWSIYANA
+179 TAFGWSIYANS
-190 TGNGDVY
+190 TGTGDVY

-209 LGRYLEARAKAN
+209 LGRYLEARAKSV
-221 AGSALQSLLQL
+221 AGSALQSLLEL
-232 GSKEVTVIRSGQE
+232 GSKEVVVLRSGQE
-245 VIIPIANLQVGDEFL
+245 VIIPITNLQVGDEFV

-266 IASDGEVISGSSSVD
+266 IATDGVVISGSSAVD

-291 VEVKPGSK
+291 IEVLPGSK
-299 VIGATLNHN
+299 VIGATVNHN
-308 GRIIVKATRIGGDTE
+308 GRIVVKATRVGDDTE
-323 LARITAMVLA
+323 LARITAMVLS

-343 RVNKISAIFVPVV
+343 RVNQISSIFVPVV
-356 TLVAFATGLAWYL
+356 TLLSVVTGLAWYL

-382 AVLVIACPC
+382 AVLIIACPC

-406 RGAQRGIVISSPS
+406 RGAQRGIVVSAPS
-419 ALEASRGIDRVLLDK
+419 ALEAARGIDRVLLDK

-444 VSTATVSLGAAAQL
+444 VSAATVSLGAAAQL

-478 ESQNTHPVGQAI
+478 ESQNTHPVGRAI
-490 AEHIAAQGI
+490 ADYVSAQGI

-515 AGRVNLGIH
+515 AGRVNLGMH

-535 VAHSSVD
+535 VAHSTVE
-542 FHPDIQAAVS
+542 FHPEIKAAIN
-552 AAQAQALTVSV
+552 AAQSESLTVSV
-563 MAWDGIA
+563 LAWDSVA
-570 LAVFAVGDQIKADA
+570 LAVFSVGDEIKSDA
-584 AQTIAKFKE
+584 AATISKFKE

-603 DSPGVAHAVAIKVGI
+603 DSPGVAHAVALKVGI
-618 DINQV
+618 DISQV
-623 TAAASPESKL
+623 TAAATPESKL
-633 AAITNLQSKGHKVL
+633 AAITKLQSKGHKVL
-647 MIGDGINDA
+647 MIGDGINDSA
-656 AAIAAADLSMAMG
+656 ALAAADLSMAMG

-677 AADITLMRPDLNA
+677 AADLTLMRPDLNA
-690 AIAALQLSDSTIRI
+690 AIEALQLSDRTIKI
-704 IKGNLTWAFAYNVI
+704 VKGNLTWAFIYNAI

-732 AAAAMALSSVF
+732 GAAAMALSSVF

>member
-156 LIFINPKRQGALT
+156 LIFINPKRNGALT

-221 AGSALQSLLQL
+221 AGSALQSLLEL
-232 GSKEVTVIRSGQE
+232 GSKEVTVIRCPIYVPNKLSGINRIVHDFSFLFSSFWALLYLRIFHQKFDYILSVAPPFLIGLNSIFYKLTSSKTK
-245 VIIPIANLQVGDEFL
+245 VIYHVQDLQIDAADQIGMIKSGLLLKIMYSV
-260 VKPGER
+260 ER
-266 IASDGEVISGSSSVD
+266 FIIKKVDVVTTISDGMKSGV
-281 NSMITGESLP
+281 
-291 VEVKPGSK
+291 SK
-299 VIGATLNHN
+299 
-308 GRIIVKATRIGGDTE
+308 
-323 LARITAMVLA
+323 
-333 AQGGRSPIQT
+333 S
-343 RVNKISAIFVPVV
+343 
-356 TLVAFATGLAWYL
+356 
-369 YDSQLTNAIATGI
+369 
-382 AVLVIACPC
+382 
-391 ALGLATPVALMVASG
+391 
-406 RGAQRGIVISSPS
+406 
-419 ALEASRGIDRVLLDK
+419 
-434 TGTLTTGQMK
+434 
-444 VSTATVSLGAAAQL
+444 
-458 AQIYPELIKEATI
+458 
-471 LSSALSI
+471 
-478 ESQNTHPVGQAI
+478 
-490 AEHIAAQGI
+490 
-499 KATTVTD
+499 
-506 YSVSPGNGA
+506 
-515 AGRVNLGIH
+515 
-524 SPVVLIGSPAA
+524 
-535 VAHSSVD
+535 
-542 FHPDIQAAVS
+542 
-552 AAQAQALTVSV
+552 
-563 MAWDGIA
+563 
-570 LAVFAVGDQIKADA
+570 
-584 AQTIAKFKE
+584 
-593 MGISP
+593 
-598 WLVTG
+598 
-603 DSPGVAHAVAIKVGI
+603 
-618 DINQV
+618 
-623 TAAASPESKL
+623 
-633 AAITNLQSKGHKVL
+633 
-647 MIGDGINDA
+647 
-656 AAIAAADLSMAMG
+656 
-669 TGTDTAIA
+669 
-677 AADITLMRPDLNA
+677 
-690 AIAALQLSDSTIRI
+690 
-704 IKGNLTWAFAYNVI
+704 
-718 GIPIAAAGLLNPMY
+718 
-732 AAAAMALSSVF
+732 
-743 VVTNSLRIR
+743 

>member
-1 MIYTL
+1 M
-6 KVSGMTCSSCVNSVE
+6 SCSSCVNSIE
-21 GSLNSIP
+21 GALNSIA
-28 GVKATVSFATESVH
+28 GVKATVNFATASVH
-42 VNAEDDVSTKTLIA
+42 VNAEDDVTTKSLIT

-62 YSATLVTDPSQL
+62 YAASLVTDPSQL

-84 LALSILSAVPAIA
+84 LAFAVFFAVPAIA
-97 ISMIMSWHHAID
+97 ISMIMSWHHSID
-109 MFVHDQLD
+109 MFVLD
-117 AFGLPHP
+117 KLDSFGLAHP

-133 IGLTAPLILL
+133 IGLTTPLILA

-156 LIFINPKRQGALT
+156 LVFLNPKRHGALT

-179 AAFGWSIYANA
+179 AAFGWSIYANS

-209 LGRYLEARAKAN
+209 LGRYLEARAKAA
-221 AGSALQSLLQL
+221 AGSALHSLLKL
-232 GSKEVTVIRSGQE
+232 GTKEVTVLRSGQE
-245 VIIPIANLQVGDEFL
+245 VIIPITNLQVGDEFL

-266 IASDGEVISGSSSVD
+266 IATDGEVISGTSSVD

-323 LARITAMVLA
+323 LARITAMVLS

-343 RVNKISAIFVPVV
+343 RANKISAIFVPVV
-356 TLVAFATGLAWYL
+356 TLLSITTGLAWYL
-369 YDSQLTNAIATGI
+369 YDSQLTHAIATGI

-406 RGAQRGIVISSPS
+406 RGAQRGIVISAPS
-419 ALEASRGIDRVLLDK
+419 ALEAARGIDRVLLDK
-434 TGTLTTGQMK
+434 TGTLTTGHMK
-444 VSTATVSLGAAAQL
+444 VSTAAVSLGAAKDL
-458 AQIYPELIKEATI
+458 LQIYPELIKEATI

-490 AEHIAAQGI
+490 AEFIAAQGI

-542 FHPDIQAAVS
+542 FHPEIKAAIN
-552 AAQAQALTVSV
+552 AAQVDSLTVSV

-570 LAVFAVGDQIKADA
+570 LAVFAVGDEIKADA
-584 AQTIAKFKE
+584 ADTISKFKA

-603 DSPGVAHAVAIKVGI
+603 DSPGVAHAVALKVGI

-623 TAAASPESKL
+623 TAAATPETKL
-633 AAITNLQSKGHKVL
+633 AAITKLQSNGHKVL

-656 AAIAAADLSMAMG
+656 AALAAADLSMAMG

-677 AADITLMRPDLNA
+677 AADITLMRPDLQA
-690 AIAALQLSDSTIRI
+690 AIDALQLSDRTIKI
-704 IKGNLTWAFAYNVI
+704 IKGNLTWAFGYNVI

-732 AAAAMALSSVF
+732 GAAAMALSSVF
-743 VVTNSLRIR
+743 VVTNSLRIK

>member
-62 YSATLVTDPSQL
+62 YAATLVTDPSQL

-97 ISMIMSWHHAID
+97 ISMIMSWHHTID

-133 IGLTAPLILL
+133 IGLTAPLILI

-156 LIFINPKRQGALT
+156 LVVINPKRQGALT

-266 IASDGEVISGSSSVD
+266 IASDGEV
-281 NSMITGESLP
+281 
-291 VEVKPGSK
+291 
-299 VIGATLNHN
+299 
-308 GRIIVKATRIGGDTE
+308 TR
-323 LARITAMVLA
+323 
-333 AQGGRSPIQT
+333 P
-343 RVNKISAIFVPVV
+343 
-356 TLVAFATGLAWYL
+356 
-369 YDSQLTNAIATGI
+369 
-382 AVLVIACPC
+382 
-391 ALGLATPVALMVASG
+391 
-406 RGAQRGIVISSPS
+406 
-419 ALEASRGIDRVLLDK
+419 
-434 TGTLTTGQMK
+434 
-444 VSTATVSLGAAAQL
+444 
-458 AQIYPELIKEATI
+458 
-471 LSSALSI
+471 
-478 ESQNTHPVGQAI
+478 
-490 AEHIAAQGI
+490 
-499 KATTVTD
+499 
-506 YSVSPGNGA
+506 
-515 AGRVNLGIH
+515 
-524 SPVVLIGSPAA
+524 
-535 VAHSSVD
+535 
-542 FHPDIQAAVS
+542 
-552 AAQAQALTVSV
+552 
-563 MAWDGIA
+563 
-570 LAVFAVGDQIKADA
+570 
-584 AQTIAKFKE
+584 
-593 MGISP
+593 
-598 WLVTG
+598 
-603 DSPGVAHAVAIKVGI
+603 
-618 DINQV
+618 
-623 TAAASPESKL
+623 
-633 AAITNLQSKGHKVL
+633 LQF
-647 MIGDGINDA
+647 
-656 AAIAAADLSMAMG
+656 
-669 TGTDTAIA
+669 
-677 AADITLMRPDLNA
+677 P
-690 AIAALQLSDSTIRI
+690 
-704 IKGNLTWAFAYNVI
+704 
-718 GIPIAAAGLLNPMY
+718 
-732 AAAAMALSSVF
+732 
-743 VVTNSLRIR
+743 

>member
-1 MIYTL
+1 
-6 KVSGMTCSSCVNSVE
+6 MTCSSCVNSIE
-21 GSLNSIP
+21 GTLNSIP
-28 GVKATVSFATESVH
+28 GVKATVNFATESVH
-42 VNAEDDVSTKTLIA
+42 VTSENGIATKTLIS

-84 LALSILSAVPAIA
+84 LAFAILFAVPAIA
-97 ISMIMSWHHAID
+97 ISMIMSWHHSID

-133 IGLTAPLILL
+133 IGLTAPLILI
-143 VAFPIHRA
+143 VAFPIHLA

-156 LIFINPKRQGALT
+156 LLFLNPKRPGALT

-179 AAFGWSIYANA
+179 TAFGWSIYSNS

-209 LGRYLEARAKAN
+209 LGRYLEARAKAT
-221 AGSALQSLLQL
+221 AGSALHSLLKL
-232 GSKEVTVIRSGQE
+232 GSKEVTVLRSGQE
-245 VIIPIANLQVGDEFL
+245 VIIPMTNLQVGDEFL

-266 IASDGEVISGSSSVD
+266 IATDGEVVSGTSSVD

-291 VEVKPGSK
+291 IEVKPGSK
-299 VIGATLNHN
+299 VIGATVNHN
-308 GRIIVKATRIGGDTE
+308 GRIVVKATRVGGDTE
-323 LARITAMVLA
+323 LARITAMVLS

-343 RVNKISAIFVPVV
+343 RANKISAIFVPVV
-356 TLVAFATGLAWYL
+356 TLLSIATGLAWYL
-369 YDSQLTNAIATGI
+369 YDSQLTHAIATGI

-406 RGAQRGIVISSPS
+406 RGAQRGIVISAPS
-419 ALEASRGIDRVLLDK
+419 ALEAARGIDRVLLDK
-434 TGTLTTGQMK
+434 TGTLTTGKMK
-444 VSTATVSLGAAAQL
+444 VSAATVSLGAAKDL
-458 AQIYPELIKEATI
+458 LQIYPELIKEATI

-478 ESQNTHPVGQAI
+478 ESQNNHPVGQAI
-490 AEHIAAQGI
+490 AEYISTQGI

-515 AGRVNLGIH
+515 AGRVNLGMH
-524 SPVVLIGSPAA
+524 SPVVLVGSSAA
-535 VAHSSVD
+535 VGHSSVD
-542 FHPDIQAAVS
+542 FHPEIKAAIS

-570 LAVFAVGDQIKADA
+570 LAVFAVGDEIKADA
-584 AQTIAKFKE
+584 ADTIAKFKA

-603 DSPGVAHAVAIKVGI
+603 DSPGVAHAVALKVGI
-618 DINQV
+618 DVSQV

-633 AAITNLQSKGHKVL
+633 TAITNLQSKGHKVL

-656 AAIAAADLSMAMG
+656 AALAAADLSMAMG

-690 AIAALQLSDSTIRI
+690 AIDALQLSERTIKI
-704 IKGNLTWAFAYNVI
+704 IKGNLTWAFGYNVI

-732 AAAAMALSSVF
+732 GAAAMALSSVF
-743 VVTNSLRIR
+743 VVTNSLRIK

>member
-1 MIYTL
+1 
-6 KVSGMTCSSCVNSVE
+6 MTCSSCVNSIE
-21 GSLNSIP
+21 GALNSIA
-28 GVKATVSFATESVH
+28 GAKATVNFATESVH
-42 VNAEDDVSTKTLIA
+42 VSADEKVTTKSLIA

-62 YSATLVTDPSQL
+62 YVATLVSDPSQL

-84 LALSILSAVPAIA
+84 LALSILFGVPAIA
-97 ISMIMSWHHAID
+97 ISMVMTWHHSID

-133 IGLTAPLILL
+133 IALTAPLILL

-156 LIFINPKRQGALT
+156 LIFINPKRHGALT

-179 AAFGWSIYANA
+179 AAFGWSIYANS
-190 TGNGDVY
+190 TGTGDVY

-209 LGRYLEARAKAN
+209 LGRYLEARAKSV
-221 AGSALQSLLQL
+221 AGSALQSLLEL
-232 GSKEVTVIRSGQE
+232 GSKEVVVLRSGQE
-245 VIIPIANLQVGDEFL
+245 VIIPITNLQVGDEFV

-266 IASDGEVISGSSSVD
+266 IATDGEVISGTTAID

-291 VEVKPGSK
+291 IEVKPGSK

-308 GRIIVKATRIGGDTE
+308 GRIVVKATRVGDDTE
-323 LARITAMVLA
+323 LARITAMVLS

-343 RVNKISAIFVPVV
+343 RVNKISSIFVPVV
-356 TLVAFATGLAWYL
+356 TLLSIATGLAWYL
-369 YDSQLTNAIATGI
+369 YDSQLTHAIATGI

-406 RGAQRGIVISSPS
+406 RGAQRGIVVSAPS
-419 ALEASRGIDRVLLDK
+419 ALEAARGIDRVLLDK

-444 VSTATVSLGAAAQL
+444 VSAATVSLGAAAQL

-478 ESQNTHPVGQAI
+478 ESQNTHPVGRAI
-490 AEHIAAQGI
+490 ADYVLAQGI

-515 AGRVNLGIH
+515 AGRVNLGMH

-535 VAHSSVD
+535 VAHSTVE
-542 FHPDIQAAVS
+542 FHPDIKAAIN
-552 AAQAQALTVSV
+552 AAQSESLTVSV
-563 MAWDGIA
+563 LAWDSVA
-570 LAVFAVGDQIKADA
+570 LAVFSVGDEIKSDA

-603 DSPGVAHAVAIKVGI
+603 DSPGVAHAVALKVGI
-618 DINQV
+618 DISQV
-623 TAAASPESKL
+623 TAAATPETKL
-633 AAITNLQSKGHKVL
+633 AAITKLQSKGHKVL

-656 AAIAAADLSMAMG
+656 AALAAADLSMAMG

-677 AADITLMRPDLNA
+677 AADLTLMRPDLNA
-690 AIAALQLSDSTIRI
+690 AIDALQLSDRTIKI
-704 IKGNLTWAFAYNVI
+704 IKGNLTWAFIYNIV

-732 AAAAMALSSVF
+732 GAAAMALSSVF

>member
-1 MIYTL
+1 
-6 KVSGMTCSSCVNSVE
+6 MTCSSCVNSIE
-21 GSLNSIP
+21 GALNSIP
-28 GVKATVSFATESVH
+28 GVKATVNFATESVH
-42 VNAEDDVSTKTLIA
+42 VSADENVTTKALIA

-62 YSATLVTDPSQL
+62 YAATLVSDPSQL

-84 LALSILSAVPAIA
+84 LALSILFAVPAIA
-97 ISMIMSWHHAID
+97 ISMVMSWHHSID

-133 IGLTAPLILL
+133 IALTAPLIFI

-156 LIFINPKRQGALT
+156 LIFINPKRNGALT

-179 AAFGWSIYANA
+179 TAFGWSIYANS
-190 TGNGDVY
+190 TGTGDVY

-209 LGRYLEARAKAN
+209 LGRYLEARAKSV
-221 AGSALQSLLQL
+221 AGSALQSLLEL
-232 GSKEVTVIRSGQE
+232 GSKEVVVLRSGQE
-245 VIIPIANLQVGDEFL
+245 VIIPITNLQVGDEFV

-266 IASDGEVISGSSSVD
+266 IATDGVVISGSSAVD

-291 VEVKPGSK
+291 IEVLPGSK
-299 VIGATLNHN
+299 VIGATVNHN
-308 GRIIVKATRIGGDTE
+308 GRIVVKATRVGDDTE
-323 LARITAMVLA
+323 LARITAMVLS

-343 RVNKISAIFVPVV
+343 RVNKISSIFVPVV
-356 TLVAFATGLAWYL
+356 TLLSVVTGLAWYL

-382 AVLVIACPC
+382 AVLIIACPC

-406 RGAQRGIVISSPS
+406 RGAQRGIVVSAPS
-419 ALEASRGIDRVLLDK
+419 ALEAARGIDRVLLDK

-444 VSTATVSLGAAAQL
+444 VSAATVSLGAAAQL

-478 ESQNTHPVGQAI
+478 ESQNTHPVGRAI
-490 AEHIAAQGI
+490 ADYVSAQGI

-515 AGRVNLGIH
+515 AGRVNLGMH

-535 VAHSSVD
+535 VAHSTVE
-542 FHPDIQAAVS
+542 FHPEIKAAIN
-552 AAQAQALTVSV
+552 AAQSEALTVSV
-563 MAWDGIA
+563 LAWDSVA
-570 LAVFAVGDQIKADA
+570 LAVFSVGDEIKSDA
-584 AQTIAKFKE
+584 AATISKFKE

-603 DSPGVAHAVAIKVGI
+603 DSPGVAHAVALKVGI
-618 DINQV
+618 DISQV
-623 TAAASPESKL
+623 TAAATPESKL
-633 AAITNLQSKGHKVL
+633 AAITKLQSKGHKVL
-647 MIGDGINDA
+647 MIGDGINDSA
-656 AAIAAADLSMAMG
+656 ALAAADLSMAMG

-677 AADITLMRPDLNA
+677 AADLTLMRPDLNA
-690 AIAALQLSDSTIRI
+690 AIEALQLSDRTIKI
-704 IKGNLTWAFAYNVI
+704 VKGNLTWAFIYNAI

-732 AAAAMALSSVF
+732 GAAAMALSSVF

>member
-1 MIYTL
+1 
-6 KVSGMTCSSCVNSVE
+6 MTCSSCVNSIE
-21 GSLNSIP
+21 GALNSIA
-28 GVKATVSFATESVH
+28 GAKATVNFATESVH
-42 VNAEDDVSTKTLIA
+42 VSADENVTTKSLIA

-62 YSATLVTDPSQL
+62 YAATLVSDPSQL

-84 LALSILSAVPAIA
+84 LALSILFGVPAIA
-97 ISMIMSWHHAID
+97 ISMVMTWHHSID

-117 AFGLPHP
+117 ALGLPHP

-133 IGLTAPLILL
+133 IALTAPLILL

-156 LIFINPKRQGALT
+156 LIFINPKRHGALT

-179 AAFGWSIYANA
+179 AAFGWSIYANS
-190 TGNGDVY
+190 TGTGDVY

-209 LGRYLEARAKAN
+209 LGRYLEARAKSV
-221 AGSALQSLLQL
+221 AGSALQSLLEL
-232 GSKEVTVIRSGQE
+232 GSKEVVVLRSGQE
-245 VIIPIANLQVGDEFL
+245 VIIPITNLQVGDEFV

-266 IASDGEVISGSSSVD
+266 IATDGEVISGTSAID

-291 VEVKPGSK
+291 IEVKPGSK

-308 GRIIVKATRIGGDTE
+308 GRIVVKANRIGDDTE
-323 LARITAMVLA
+323 LARITAMVLS

-343 RVNKISAIFVPVV
+343 RVNQISSIFVPVV
-356 TLVAFATGLAWYL
+356 TLLSIATGLAWYL
-369 YDSQLTNAIATGI
+369 YDSQLTHAIATGI

-406 RGAQRGIVISSPS
+406 RGAQRGIVVSAPS
-419 ALEASRGIDRVLLDK
+419 ALEAARGIDRVLLDK

-444 VSTATVSLGAAAQL
+444 VSAATVSLGAAAQL

-478 ESQNTHPVGQAI
+478 ESQNTHPVGHAI
-490 AEHIAAQGI
+490 ADYVSAQGI

-515 AGRVNLGIH
+515 AGRVNLGMH

-535 VAHSSVD
+535 VAHSTVE
-542 FHPDIQAAVS
+542 FHPDIKAAIN
-552 AAQAQALTVSV
+552 AAQSESLTVSV
-563 MAWDGIA
+563 LAWDSVA
-570 LAVFAVGDQIKADA
+570 LAVFSVGDEIKSDA
-584 AQTIAKFKE
+584 AQTISKFKE

-603 DSPGVAHAVAIKVGI
+603 DSPGVAHAVALKVGI
-618 DINQV
+618 DISQV
-623 TAAASPESKL
+623 TAAATPETKL
-633 AAITNLQSKGHKVL
+633 AAITKLQSKGHKVL
-647 MIGDGINDA
+647 VIGDGINDA
-656 AAIAAADLSMAMG
+656 AALAAADLSMAMG

-677 AADITLMRPDLNA
+677 AADLTLMRPDLNA
-690 AIAALQLSDSTIRI
+690 AIEALQLSDRTIKI
-704 IKGNLTWAFAYNVI
+704 IKGNLTWAFAYNVV

-732 AAAAMALSSVF
+732 GAAAMALSSVF

>member
-1 MIYTL
+1 LIYTF
-6 KVSGMTCSSCVNSVE
+6 KVSGMSCSSCVNSIE
-21 GSLNSIP
+21 GALNSIAS
-28 GVKATVSFATESVH
+28 VKATVNFATESVH
-42 VNAEDDVSTKTLIA
+42 VSADENVTTKALIA

-62 YSATLVTDPSQL
+62 YAATLVSDPSQL

-84 LALSILSAVPAIA
+84 LALSILFAVPAIA
-97 ISMIMSWHHAID
+97 ISMVMSWHHSID

-133 IGLTAPLILL
+133 IALTAPLIFI

-156 LIFINPKRQGALT
+156 LIFINPKRNGALT

-179 AAFGWSIYANA
+179 TAFGWSIYANS
-190 TGNGDVY
+190 TGTGDVY

-209 LGRYLEARAKAN
+209 LGRYLEARAKSV
-221 AGSALQSLLQL
+221 AGSALQSLLEL
-232 GSKEVTVIRSGQE
+232 GSKEVVVLRSGQE
-245 VIIPIANLQVGDEFL
+245 VIIPITNLQVGDEFV

-266 IASDGEVISGSSSVD
+266 IATDGVVISGSSAVD

-291 VEVKPGSK
+291 IEVLPGSK
-299 VIGATLNHN
+299 VIGATVNHN
-308 GRIIVKATRIGGDTE
+308 GRIVVKATRVGDDTE
-323 LARITAMVLA
+323 LARITAMVLS

-343 RVNKISAIFVPVV
+343 RVNQISSIFVPVV
-356 TLVAFATGLAWYL
+356 TLLSVVTGLAWYL

-382 AVLVIACPC
+382 AVLIIACPC

-406 RGAQRGIVISSPS
+406 RGAQRGIVVSAPS
-419 ALEASRGIDRVLLDK
+419 ALEAARGIDRVLLDK

-444 VSTATVSLGAAAQL
+444 VSAATVSLGAAAQL

-478 ESQNTHPVGQAI
+478 ESQNTHPVGRAI
-490 AEHIAAQGI
+490 ADYVSAQGI

-515 AGRVNLGIH
+515 AGRVNLGMH

-535 VAHSSVD
+535 VAHSTVE
-542 FHPDIQAAVS
+542 FHPEIKAAIN
-552 AAQAQALTVSV
+552 AAQSESLTVSV
-563 MAWDGIA
+563 LAWDSVA
-570 LAVFAVGDQIKADA
+570 LAVFSVGDEIKSDA
-584 AQTIAKFKE
+584 AATISKFKE

-603 DSPGVAHAVAIKVGI
+603 DSPGVAHAVALKVGI
-618 DINQV
+618 DISQV
-623 TAAASPESKL
+623 TAAATPESKL
-633 AAITNLQSKGHKVL
+633 AAITKLQSKGHKVL
-647 MIGDGINDA
+647 MIGDGINDSA
-656 AAIAAADLSMAMG
+656 ALAAADLSMAMG

-677 AADITLMRPDLNA
+677 AADLTLMRPDLNA
-690 AIAALQLSDSTIRI
+690 AIEALQLSDRTIKI
-704 IKGNLTWAFAYNVI
+704 VKGNLTWAFIYNAI

-732 AAAAMALSSVF
+732 GAAAMALSSVF

>member
-1 MIYTL
+1 
-6 KVSGMTCSSCVNSVE
+6 MTCSSCVNSIE
-21 GSLNSIP
+21 GALNSIP
-28 GVKATVSFATESVH
+28 GVKATVNFATESVH
-42 VNAEDDVSTKTLIA
+42 VSADEDVTTKSLIA

-62 YSATLVTDPSQL
+62 YAATLVSDPSQL

-84 LALSILSAVPAIA
+84 LALSILFAVPAIA
-97 ISMIMSWHHAID
+97 ISMVMSWHHSID

-133 IGLTAPLILL
+133 IALTAPVILI

-156 LIFINPKRQGALT
+156 LIFINPKRNGALT

-179 AAFGWSIYANA
+179 TAFGWSIYANS
-190 TGNGDVY
+190 TGTGDVY

-209 LGRYLEARAKAN
+209 LGRYLEARAKSV
-221 AGSALQSLLQL
+221 AGSALQSLLEL
-232 GSKEVTVIRSGQE
+232 GSKEVVVLRSGQE
-245 VIIPIANLQVGDEFL
+245 VIIPITNLQVGDEFV

-266 IASDGEVISGSSSVD
+266 IATDGVVISGASAVD

-291 VEVKPGSK
+291 IEVNPGSK

-308 GRIIVKATRIGGDTE
+308 GRIVVKATRVGDDTE
-323 LARITAMVLA
+323 LARITAMVLS

-343 RVNKISAIFVPVV
+343 RVNKISSIFVPVV
-356 TLVAFATGLAWYL
+356 TLLSVATGLAWYL
-369 YDSQLTNAIATGI
+369 YDSQLTHAIATGI

-406 RGAQRGIVISSPS
+406 RGAQRGIVVSAPS
-419 ALEASRGIDRVLLDK
+419 ALEAARGIDRVLLDK
-434 TGTLTTGQMK
+434 TGTLTTGKMK
-444 VSTATVSLGAAAQL
+444 VSAATVSLGAAAQL

-478 ESQNTHPVGQAI
+478 ESQNTHPVGRAI
-490 AEHIAAQGI
+490 ADYVSAQGI
-499 KATTVTD
+499 KATTVSD

-515 AGRVNLGIH
+515 AGRVNLGMH

-535 VAHSSVD
+535 VAHSTVE
-542 FHPDIQAAVS
+542 FHPEIKAAIN
-552 AAQAQALTVSV
+552 AAQSESLTISV
-563 MAWDGIA
+563 LAWDSVA
-570 LAVFAVGDQIKADA
+570 LAVFSVGDEIKSDA
-584 AQTIAKFKE
+584 AQTISKFKE
-593 MGISP
+593 LGISP

-603 DSPGVAHAVAIKVGI
+603 DSPGVAHSVALKVGI
-618 DINQV
+618 DISQV
-623 TAAASPESKL
+623 TAAATPETKL
-633 AAITNLQSKGHKVL
+633 AAINNLQDKGHKVL

-656 AAIAAADLSMAMG
+656 AALAAADLSMAMG

-677 AADITLMRPDLNA
+677 AADITLMRTDLTA
-690 AIAALQLSDSTIRI
+690 AIDALQLSERTIKI
-704 IKGNLTWAFAYNVI
+704 IKGNLTWAFAYNVV

-732 AAAAMALSSVF
+732 GAAAMALSSVF

>member
-1 MIYTL
+1 M
-6 KVSGMTCSSCVNSVE
+6 SCSSCVNSIE
-21 GSLNSIP
+21 GALNSIAS
-28 GVKATVSFATESVH
+28 VKATVNFATESVH
-42 VNAEDDVSTKTLIA
+42 VSADENVTTKALIA

-62 YSATLVTDPSQL
+62 YAATLVSDPSQL

-84 LALSILSAVPAIA
+84 LALSILFAVPAIA
-97 ISMIMSWHHAID
+97 ISMVMSWHHSID

-133 IGLTAPLILL
+133 IALTAPLILI

-156 LIFINPKRQGALT
+156 LIFINPKRHGALT

-179 AAFGWSIYANA
+179 TAFGWSIYANS
-190 TGNGDVY
+190 TGTGDVY

-209 LGRYLEARAKAN
+209 LGRYLEARAKSV
-221 AGSALQSLLQL
+221 AGSALQSLLEL
-232 GSKEVTVIRSGQE
+232 GSKEVVVLRSGQE
-245 VIIPIANLQVGDEFL
+245 VIIPITNLQVGDEFV

-266 IASDGEVISGSSSVD
+266 IATDGVVISGSSAVD

-291 VEVKPGSK
+291 IEVLPGSK
-299 VIGATLNHN
+299 VIGATVNHN
-308 GRIIVKATRIGGDTE
+308 GRIVVKATRVGDDTE
-323 LARITAMVLA
+323 LARITAMVLS

-343 RVNKISAIFVPVV
+343 RVNQISSIFVPVV
-356 TLVAFATGLAWYL
+356 TLLSVVTGLAWYL

-382 AVLVIACPC
+382 AVLIIACPC

-406 RGAQRGIVISSPS
+406 RGAQRGIVVSAPS
-419 ALEASRGIDRVLLDK
+419 ALEAARGIDRVLLDK

-444 VSTATVSLGAAAQL
+444 VSAATVSLGAAAQL

-478 ESQNTHPVGQAI
+478 ESQNTHPVGRAI
-490 AEHIAAQGI
+490 ADYVSAQGI

-515 AGRVNLGIH
+515 AGRVNLGMH

-535 VAHSSVD
+535 VAHSTVE
-542 FHPDIQAAVS
+542 FHPEIKAAIN
-552 AAQAQALTVSV
+552 AAQSEALTVSV
-563 MAWDGIA
+563 LAWDSVA
-570 LAVFAVGDQIKADA
+570 LAVFSVGDEIKSDA
-584 AQTIAKFKE
+584 AATISKFKE

-603 DSPGVAHAVAIKVGI
+603 DSPGVAHAVALKVGI
-618 DINQV
+618 DISQV
-623 TAAASPESKL
+623 TAAATPESKL
-633 AAITNLQSKGHKVL
+633 AAITKLQSKGHKVL
-647 MIGDGINDA
+647 MIGDGINDSA
-656 AAIAAADLSMAMG
+656 ALAAADLSMAMG

-677 AADITLMRPDLNA
+677 AADLTLMRPDLNA
-690 AIAALQLSDSTIRI
+690 AIEALQLSDRTIKI
-704 IKGNLTWAFAYNVI
+704 IKGNLTWAFIYNAI

-732 AAAAMALSSVF
+732 GAAAMALSSVF

>member
-1 MIYTL
+1 
-6 KVSGMTCSSCVNSVE
+6 MTCSSCVNSIE
-21 GSLNSIP
+21 GALNSIP
-28 GVKATVSFATESVH
+28 GVKATVNFATESVH
-42 VNAEDDVSTKTLIA
+42 VSADEDVTTKSLIA

-62 YSATLVTDPSQL
+62 YAATLVSDPSQL

-84 LALSILSAVPAIA
+84 LALSILFAVPAIA
-97 ISMIMSWHHAID
+97 ISMVMSWHHSID

-133 IGLTAPLILL
+133 IALTAPVILI

-156 LIFINPKRQGALT
+156 LNFINPKRNGALT

-179 AAFGWSIYANA
+179 TAFGWSIYANS
-190 TGNGDVY
+190 TGTGDVY

-209 LGRYLEARAKAN
+209 LGRYLEARAKSV
-221 AGSALQSLLQL
+221 AGSALQSLLEL
-232 GSKEVTVIRSGQE
+232 GSKEVVVLRSGQE
-245 VIIPIANLQVGDEFL
+245 VIIPITNLQVGDEFV

-266 IASDGEVISGSSSVD
+266 IATDGVVISGTSAVD

-291 VEVKPGSK
+291 IEVNPGSK

-308 GRIIVKATRIGGDTE
+308 GRIVVKATRVGDDTE
-323 LARITAMVLA
+323 LARITAMVLS

-343 RVNKISAIFVPVV
+343 RVNKISSIFVPVV
-356 TLVAFATGLAWYL
+356 TLLSVATGLAWYL
-369 YDSQLTNAIATGI
+369 YDSQLTHAIATGI

-406 RGAQRGIVISSPS
+406 RGAQRGIVVSAPS
-419 ALEASRGIDRVLLDK
+419 ALEAARGIDRVLLDK
-434 TGTLTTGQMK
+434 TGTLTTGKMK
-444 VSTATVSLGAAAQL
+444 VSAATVSLGAAAQL

-478 ESQNTHPVGQAI
+478 ESQNTHPVGRAI
-490 AEHIAAQGI
+490 ADYVSAQGI
-499 KATTVTD
+499 KATTVSD

-515 AGRVNLGIH
+515 AGRVNLGMH

-535 VAHSSVD
+535 VAHSTVE
-542 FHPDIQAAVS
+542 FHPDIKAAIN
-552 AAQAQALTVSV
+552 AAQAESLTVSV
-563 MAWDGIA
+563 LAWDSVA
-570 LAVFAVGDQIKADA
+570 LAVFSVGDEIKSDA
-584 AQTIAKFKE
+584 AQTISKFKE
-593 MGISP
+593 LGISP

-603 DSPGVAHAVAIKVGI
+603 DSPGVAHSVALKVGI
-618 DINQV
+618 DISQV
-623 TAAASPESKL
+623 TAAATPETKL
-633 AAITNLQSKGHKVL
+633 AAITKLQSKGHKVL

-656 AAIAAADLSMAMG
+656 AALAAADLSMAMG

-677 AADITLMRPDLNA
+677 AADITLMRTDLTA
-690 AIAALQLSDSTIRI
+690 AIDALQLSERTIKI
-704 IKGNLTWAFAYNVI
+704 IKGNLTWAFAYNVV
-718 GIPIAAAGLLNPMY
+718 GIPIAAAGFLNPMY
-732 AAAAMALSSVF
+732 GAAAMALSSVF

>member
-1 MIYTL
+1 
-6 KVSGMTCSSCVNSVE
+6 MTCSSCVNSIE
-21 GSLNSIP
+21 GALNSIP
-28 GVKATVSFATESVH
+28 GVKATVNFATESVH
-42 VNAEDDVSTKTLIA
+42 VSADEDVTTKSLIA

-62 YSATLVTDPSQL
+62 YAATLVSDPSQL

-84 LALSILSAVPAIA
+84 LALSILFAVPAIA
-97 ISMIMSWHHAID
+97 ISMVMSWHHSID

-124 LYSPTAWVA
+124 LYSPTAWMA
-133 IGLTAPLILL
+133 IALTTPVILI

-156 LIFINPKRQGALT
+156 LIFINPKRDGALT

-179 AAFGWSIYANA
+179 TAFGWSIYANS
-190 TGNGDVY
+190 TGTGDVY

-209 LGRYLEARAKAN
+209 LGRYLEARAKSV
-221 AGSALQSLLQL
+221 AGSALQSLLEL
-232 GSKEVTVIRSGQE
+232 GSKEVVVLRSGQE
-245 VIIPIANLQVGDEFL
+245 VIIPITNLQVGDEFV

-266 IASDGEVISGSSSVD
+266 IATDGVVISGTSAVD

-291 VEVKPGSK
+291 IEVNPGSK

-308 GRIIVKATRIGGDTE
+308 GRIVVKATRVGDDTE
-323 LARITAMVLA
+323 LARITAMVLS

-343 RVNKISAIFVPVV
+343 RVNKISSIFVPVV
-356 TLVAFATGLAWYL
+356 TLLSVATGLAWYL
-369 YDSQLTNAIATGI
+369 YDSQLTHAIATGI

-406 RGAQRGIVISSPS
+406 RGAQRGIVVSAPS
-419 ALEASRGIDRVLLDK
+419 ALEAARGIDRVLLDK
-434 TGTLTTGQMK
+434 TGTLTTGKMK
-444 VSTATVSLGAAAQL
+444 VSAATVSLGAAAQL

-478 ESQNTHPVGQAI
+478 ESQNTHPVGRAI
-490 AEHIAAQGI
+490 ADYVSAQGI
-499 KATTVTD
+499 KATTVSD

-515 AGRVNLGIH
+515 AGRVNLGMH

-535 VAHSSVD
+535 VAHSTVE
-542 FHPDIQAAVS
+542 FHPDIKAAIN
-552 AAQAQALTVSV
+552 AAQAESLTVSV
-563 MAWDGIA
+563 LAWDSVA
-570 LAVFAVGDQIKADA
+570 LAVFSVGDEIKSDA
-584 AQTIAKFKE
+584 AQTISKFKE
-593 MGISP
+593 LGISP

-603 DSPGVAHAVAIKVGI
+603 DSPGVAHSVALKVGI
-618 DINQV
+618 DISQV
-623 TAAASPESKL
+623 TAAATPETKL
-633 AAITNLQSKGHKVL
+633 AAINKLQSKGHKVL

-656 AAIAAADLSMAMG
+656 AALAAADLSMAMG

-677 AADITLMRPDLNA
+677 AADITLMRTDLTA
-690 AIAALQLSDSTIRI
+690 AIDALQLSERTIKI
-704 IKGNLTWAFAYNVI
+704 IKGNLTWAFAYNVV

-732 AAAAMALSSVF
+732 GAAAMALSSVF